1 MDKQLTGKP
10 VATKLK
16 NFIKAK
22 MEQESLQ
29 PTMALIQLGKDPAS
43 QFYVENIIKNGA
55 KLGCHIDL
63 ITLAVETTEAELAA
77 KIQDLNDDVSY
88 HGIMIQKPLPRHI
101 DDTEINSL
109 VSPLKDIDSL
119 NPINL
124 GKIVLEADGFLP
136 CTPFAVWLMMQYYGI
151 DPQGKKL
158 VILGRSAVVGKPLA
172 NILLWKRP
180 FANATVTVCH
190 SKTKDLEMI
199 TQEADILISAI
210 GVPHFVKPNMI
221 RDGAILID
229 VGINEVSDEPG
240 DTKYVGDI
248 DYNGCIDKALAI
260 TPVPGGVGTVTT
272 AVLMAN
278 LVKASLGHKYPNKK
292 IDGFFDLIF
301 NA

>member
-10 VATKLK
+10 VALQLK
-16 NFIKAK
+16 NFVKSTIEK
-22 MEQESLQ
+22 ESLK
-29 PTMALIQLGKDPAS
+29 PTMALIQLGNDPAS
-43 QFYVENIIKNGA
+43 EFYVENIIKNGA
-55 KLGCHIDL
+55 KLGCQIDL
-63 ITLAVETTEAELAA
+63 ITLPIDTNQSDLADRIIEL
-77 KIQDLNDDVSY
+77 NEDDNY

-109 VSPLKDIDSL
+109 VSPNKDIDSL
-119 NPINL
+119 NPVNL
-124 GKIVLEADGFLP
+124 GKIILEADGFLP

-172 NILLWKRP
+172 NILLWKKP
-180 FANATVTVCH
+180 FANATVTICH
-190 SKTKDLEMI
+190 SKTKDIELF
-199 TQEADILISAI
+199 TREADIVISAI
-210 GVPHFVKPNMI
+210 GVPHFVKPDMI

-229 VGINEVSDEPG
+229 VGINEVSDG
-240 DTKYVGDI
+240 LGGTKYVGDI
-248 DYNGCIDKALAI
+248 DFNGCFDKALAI

>member
-10 VATKLK
+10 VALKLK
-16 NFIKAK
+16 NFVKSTIE
-22 MEQESLQ
+22 METLK
-29 PTMALIQLGKDPAS
+29 PTMALIQLGNDPAS
-43 QFYVENIIKNGA
+43 EFYVENIIKNGA
-55 KLGCHIDL
+55 KLGCQIDL
-63 ITLAVETTEAELAA
+63 ITLPIDTNQSDLADRIQELNE
-77 KIQDLNDDVSY
+77 DENY

-101 DDTEINSL
+101 DDTEINDL
-109 VSPLKDIDSL
+109 VSPNKDIDSL
-119 NPINL
+119 NPVNL
-124 GKIVLEADGFLP
+124 GKIILEADGFLP

-172 NILLWKRP
+172 NILLWKKP
-180 FANATVTVCH
+180 FANATVTICH
-190 SKTKDLEMI
+190 SKTKDIELI
-199 TQEADILISAI
+199 TREADIVISAI
-210 GVPHFVKPNMI
+210 GVPHFVKPDMI

-229 VGINEVSDEPG
+229 VGINEVSDG
-240 DTKYVGDI
+240 LGGTKYVGDI
-248 DYNGCIDKALAI
+248 DFNGCIDKALAV

-278 LVKASLGHKYPNKK
+278 LVKAALGHKSPNKK